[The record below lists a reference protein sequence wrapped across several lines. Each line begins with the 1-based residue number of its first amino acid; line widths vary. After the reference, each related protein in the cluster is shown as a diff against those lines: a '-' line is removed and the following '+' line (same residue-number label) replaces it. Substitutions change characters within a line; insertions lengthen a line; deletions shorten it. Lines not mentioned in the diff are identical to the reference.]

1 MEIPVID
8 FNELNGEKRS
18 NTMALL
24 HQACEKW
31 GFFKVKKISAF
42 VFYTIRLTEYL
53 IYLSF

>member
-1 MEIPVID
+1 MID